1 MGMGKY
7 IAKGKD
13 GRPYKLTYMGDSR
26 YLFTKVS
33 SRSDSQRGGE
43 NLIGDI
49 IRDMF

>member
-13 GRPYKLTYMGDSR
+13 GRPYKLTYKGDSR

-33 SRSDSQRGGE
+33 SQVTASAEERI
-43 NLIGDI
+43 L
-49 IRDMF
+49 